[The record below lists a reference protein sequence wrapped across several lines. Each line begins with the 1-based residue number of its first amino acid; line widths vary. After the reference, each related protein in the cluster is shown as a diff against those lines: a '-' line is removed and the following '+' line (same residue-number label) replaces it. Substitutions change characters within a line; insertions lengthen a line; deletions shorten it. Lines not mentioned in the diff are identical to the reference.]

1 MSRKFRGITSWLFRI
16 NRGQKFA
23 FRLLAV
29 VSLFKI
35 SQMPKKEKI
44 SIKVKSKKTDK
55 QLIDEI
61 DKIIEVAE
69 GQNLAIEKILNNKIQ
84 IIKYKEEL

>member
-1 MSRKFRGITSWLFRI
+1 M
-16 NRGQKFA
+16 
-23 FRLLAV
+23 
-29 VSLFKI
+29 
-35 SQMPKKEKI
+35 
-44 SIKVKSKKTDK
+44 KSKKTDK